1 MNWLISLLKT
11 PSAFAGDPWGYARN
25 QIGHAYLVGAF
36 GAYLLPLWAV
46 LLIYAAWET
55 IQRQFYRADLS
66 DNLDDFA
73 NVAIAAC
80 AVAAGDPGYL
90 AIHAIYLASGFCWRK
105 GI

>member
-1 MNWLISLLKT
+1 MNWIITLLRT

-25 QIGHAYLVGAF
+25 QIGHAYLVGAL
-36 GAYLLPLWAV
+36 GAYLLPLWSV

-55 IQRQFYRADLS
+55 IQRVIYGAQLS
-66 DNLDDFA
+66 DDLEDFA

-80 AVAAGDPGYL
+80 AVAAADPGYL
-90 AIHAIYLASGFCWRK
+90 AIHAIYLAAGFCWRK